1 MIVKPEIDYL
11 MPSSDYKELGAKTP
25 ALLLVSSQI
34 GSCT

>member
-11 MPSSDYKELGAKTP
+11 MPSSDYEDLRAKAP